1 MGKAAASPSRP
12 TTVQQSS
19 PSSALPSARASPP
32 SQPSSKSLSPQSSLD
47 YPSASPIRPSIP
59 KKVTVQPQPEVRVY
73 TNGGMDEDGEESE
86 DSQEGILFYDAH

>member
-32 SQPSSKSLSPQSSLD
+32 SPSSKSLSPQSSLD